1 MNSVRTGTFRSS
13 LLVAIASWVVNVS
26 AGTCDA
32 GWVNPYPRWDSVV
45 DERRLPAVLL
55 VRQRHLVAMLA
66 HPDDDRAEAGPGV
79 EPGVEHGELADH
91 LPLFDE

>member
-1 MNSVRTGTFRSS
+1 MRDRSVGQVPVLHSLPSGARTKPVTATPLLPRARGARMNSVRTGTFRSS

-45 DERRLPAVLL
+45 MDNVAPLL
-55 VRQRHLVAMLA
+55 SWISVSS
-66 HPDDDRAEAGPGV
+66 
-79 EPGVEHGELADH
+79 
-91 LPLFDE
+91 

>member
-1 MNSVRTGTFRSS
+1 MN
-13 LLVAIASWVVNVS
+13 VASQPFFSCVS
-26 AGTCDA
+26 DTS
-32 GWVNPYPRWDSVV
+32 Y
-45 DERRLPAVLL
+45 
-55 VRQRHLVAMLA
+55 MLA